1 MSLSTIMTV
10 LSVSFALLALLPFKT
25 ALALDLDDVCT
36 GAVDDIS
43 CAGKML
49 VCAIAA
55 NANNDSDKCGDKE
68 FWESCGK
75 VAYQIDKAAG
85 FVEDCE
91 HAAELI

>member
-1 MSLSTIMTV
+1 MSLSTTMTA
-10 LSVSFALLALLPFKT
+10 LSALFATLALLPFKT
-25 ALALDLDDVCT
+25 ALALDLEDVCT
-36 GAVDDIS
+36 GDVSDIS
-43 CAGKML
+43 CAAKML

-55 NANNDSDKCGDKE
+55 NADDDSDKCGDKD

-75 VAYQIDKAAG
+75 IAYQFDEAAG